1 MSHTSSIK
9 TDFLKPDAQIP
20 GQNYFLVS
28 FVDPPNRRLED
39 RVRYE
44 CYKYMS
50 QMLQSDEQVV
60 NLMTRLGEAS
70 TPFDRIKMIQ
80 DDYLGWLAINGV
92 DVRKEFATDFG
103 DEVALR
109 AIKIRGVFSSTE
121 DAHRKVK
128 ELQKSDPNFHIYLGD
143 CGKWMPSFPDSDT
156 VHREMAAKYQDED
169 LNNLIEENMIAQEQ
183 GKVQFQERQREMKEN
198 PETAEA
204 IKKRKVTSA
213 QRLTKFRELHRR
225 AKSSKK

>member
-1 MSHTSSIK
+1 MSHSNK

-28 FVDPPNRRLED
+28 FVDPPARRLED

-44 CYKYMS
+44 CYKYMLH
-50 QMLQSDEQVV
+50 MLNSDEQVV
-60 NLMTRLGEAS
+60 NIMTRIGES
-70 TPFDRIKMIQ
+70 QTSLEKIKLIQ

-92 DVRKEFATDFG
+92 DVRKEFTGDFG
-103 DEVALR
+103 EEVALR
-109 AIKIRGVFSSTE
+109 AIKIRGVFSTTE

-128 ELQKSDPNFHIYLGD
+128 ELQKTDPNFHIYLGD

-156 VHREMAAKYQDED
+156 IHRDAAAKYQDED
-169 LNNLIEENMIAQEQ
+169 LNNLIEENLLAQEQ

-198 PETAEA
+198 PETAET
-204 IKKRKVTSA
+204 IKTRKLTSA

-225 AKSSKK
+225 TKLNKK